1 SLIRSF
7 SCPKAGGEAD
17 KRAARTA
24 MIDLC
29 VMQSPQRALRGSQGM
44 RCPASKL
51 LHRGSSK
58 SMFKNHLSVQCL
70 ERLQIDQLGKPERNA
85 SAHPAWRTLLPWLPQ
100 GQERPEHDPLA
111 GLRE

>member
-70 ERLQIDQLGKPERNA
+70 ERLQIDRLGQPERNA
-85 SAHPAWRTLLPWLPQ
+85 SAHPAWRTLLPWLHKAKK
-100 GQERPEHDPLA
+100 GQNMIPWL
-111 GLRE
+111 G